1 MLSFILI
8 RLVTTQEK
16 SAHQAVHWTPIPA
29 LFTKFCARLSV
40 HLYSNG
46 HYRVGASD
54 LCVLSLFSIEPS
66 ILLLHSIQL
75 DIRSFLSDSI
85 HMTGNEFIRKLKKLG
100 RKNGVEVRFVTQRG
114 KGSHGT
120 LFYGAAFTV
129 VRNPKDELKKGTLHA
144 MLAQLNLELE
154 DL

>member
-1 MLSFILI
+1 
-8 RLVTTQEK
+8 
-16 SAHQAVHWTPIPA
+16 
-29 LFTKFCARLSV
+29 
-40 HLYSNG
+40 
-46 HYRVGASD
+46 
-54 LCVLSLFSIEPS
+54 
-66 ILLLHSIQL
+66 
-75 DIRSFLSDSI
+75 
-85 HMTGNEFIRKLKKLG
+85 MTGNEFIRKLKKLG